1 MLVVYDELEVLL
13 HHTGALYFLIV
24 FFCSLSDN
32 GTLEVFMDGHSEES
46 ADFCVAFGSFYDDQE
61 TLFTDLVF
69 QITLTPEDIEDRGVV
84 RTPKD
89 RFT

>member
-1 MLVVYDELEVLL
+1 MHLNSQSLN
-13 HHTGALYFLIV
+13 HARAS
-24 FFCSLSDN
+24 FFRFFFSLSDN
-32 GTLEVFMDGHSEES
+32 GTLEVFVGDQRDEYT
-46 ADFCVAFGSFYDDQE
+46 DFCVAFGSFYDDQE

-69 QITLTPEDIEDRGVV
+69 QITLTPEDIEDRGIV